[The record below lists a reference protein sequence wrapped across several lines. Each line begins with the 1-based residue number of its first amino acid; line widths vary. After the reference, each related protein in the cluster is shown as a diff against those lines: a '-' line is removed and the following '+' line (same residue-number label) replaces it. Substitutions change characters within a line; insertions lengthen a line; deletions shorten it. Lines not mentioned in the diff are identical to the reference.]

1 MILLPFLSIKSMAV
15 SAFHILGIRSAVA
28 SLSPLN
34 QGAIRLPEQI
44 AGSQDSF
51 LGKTNSYS
59 PPDTPIHRVAS
70 CWRCSSMVQIP
81 QGISSNFALCLYF
94 SSDLPHIRC
103 ISVTLVTNPTF
114 SNHFSRYLGMIT
126 QDSKTLLRKLHF
138 RCLLPIQ

>member
-51 LGKTNSYS
+51 LGKQILTHLL
-59 PPDTPIHRVAS
+59 TPQFIEWPRAGVAVLWSKSLKGSHRTSLFV
-70 CWRCSSMVQIP
+70 CIFLQICLT
-81 QGISSNFALCLYF
+81 FAAY
-94 SSDLPHIRC
+94 R
-103 ISVTLVTNPTF
+103 
-114 SNHFSRYLGMIT
+114 
-126 QDSKTLLRKLHF
+126 
-138 RCLLPIQ
+138 